1 MLCCMG
7 CCFDSQARQRVH
19 PESEGATPPPPPED
33 SPTQPQAY
41 AEDREERSSVDTD
54 PEIKHDNDTIS
65 KISLS
70 EIESHSE
77 IENLNAKQLKI
88 ILTRNLVEYKGC
100 KEKHELISRVKML
113 WESRKANQLL
123 YEKLLNPQV
132 PKDGVPPHPDEK
144 ELCKICMDSAIDC
157 VLLDCGHMVT
167 CTKCGKQMNEC
178 PICRQ
183 YVVRAVH
190 IFRA

>member
-1 MLCCMG
+1 MINTRLI
-7 CCFDSQARQRVH
+7 FYSLFSFQ
-19 PESEGATPPPPPED
+19 
-33 SPTQPQAY
+33 
-41 AEDREERSSVDTD
+41 
-54 PEIKHDNDTIS
+54 DNDTIS

-123 YEKLLNPQV
+123 YEKLLNPQG
-132 PKDGVPPHPDEK
+132 KWAS
-144 ELCKICMDSAIDC
+144 CKLPMPSPSL
-157 VLLDCGHMVT
+157 VLGASCSRWKLEWRGIE
-167 CTKCGKQMNEC
+167 EC
-178 PICRQ
+178 RVMWYGI
-183 YVVRAVH
+183 
-190 IFRA
+190 